1 MPQKKNPDV
10 FELLRGKTGRV
21 LGHLVAILHVLK
33 GLPLAYNKDMQ
44 EDKQGFF
51 DLMSTWQQCLLVLA
65 TVLPHLSVNA
75 GQCRRAAELGYS
87 NATDLADYLVSKGVA
102 FRDAHELSGELVLK
116 AAAQQK
122 PLEALALAELQQVSP
137 LIGDDVYA
145 ALTIEAGLAKR
156 AALGGTSPEQVG
168 AALTAAEQWFA
179 AL

>member
-1 MPQKKNPDV
+1 
-10 FELLRGKTGRV
+10 
-21 LGHLVAILHVLK
+21 
-33 GLPLAYNKDMQ
+33 
-44 EDKQGFF
+44 
-51 DLMSTWQQCLLVLA
+51 VLA

-87 NATDLADYLVSKGVA
+87 NATDLADYLVSKGIA

-122 PLEALALAELQQVSP
+122 PLEALALHELQQVSP
-137 LIGDDVYA
+137 LIGEDVFA